1 MGLPKRK
8 EVPPYDQVVKL
19 VEQLPSE
26 EQEQLRQKLNNKT
39 WGDRWDE
46 LSNKI
51 RARFIADGTPI
62 PTDDEIIADVRAVR
76 KARKD
81 KLAQGSN

>member
-26 EQEQLRQKLNNKT
+26 EQEQLRQKLNSKT

-46 LSNKI
+46 LSSKI
-51 RARFIADGTPI
+51 RARFAADDTPI
-62 PTDDEIIADVRAVR
+62 PTDDEIVAEVRAVR
-76 KARKD
+76 EARKN
-81 KLAQGSN
+81 KFAQGSN